1 MRAGTHPF
9 LYRVTRCICV
19 TRLYRFV
26 AALSGALL
34 RRRPHRRVVI
44 IRSTKGSTQRKRR
57 GFMYLRC
64 RTITRS
70 FSLQI
75 TMTHSAVFVYLETW
89 PRHSCP
95 VFRSRSNRFKRGIN
109 CPTDYDMPCWAR
121 IVLNCFTVKAQVHC
135 NEICIGDDSAGN
147 DIVFTV
153 VLESTCI
160 SFFDMIS
167 HILICLYRI

>member
-1 MRAGTHPF
+1 MH
-9 LYRVTRCICV
+9 
-19 TRLYRFV
+19 
-26 AALSGALL
+26 L
-34 RRRPHRRVVI
+34 RW
-44 IRSTKGSTQRKRR
+44 
-57 GFMYLRC
+57 

-75 TMTHSAVFVYLETW
+75 TMNAFRRVSVYLETW

-135 NEICIGDDSAGN
+135 NEICIGDDSAG
-147 DIVFTV
+147 DGIMLAVI
-153 VLESTCI
+153 LENV

-167 HILICLYRI
+167 LLQFI